1 MALDTSFFEQHQD
14 AAQNQAAIDARYFN
28 QAAAAASQHAASNEV
43 LIWEWIVCIAL
54 IVSILIILEIW
65 LKIPILKKIK
75 MIIKKIGTGIFTPKA
90 IITIGGILIV
100 LRLIFPVM
108 QEKYGDHLFYNFVP
122 IEQCTTDC
130 SVDIPR
136 TEFQVFAL
144 ILATAIGV
152 FLVTGKKKEEKAD
165 IQKEKSGSNNN

>member
-75 MIIKKIGTGIFTPKA
+75 NPA
-90 IITIGGILIV
+90 A
-100 LRLIFPVM
+100 
-108 QEKYGDHLFYNFVP
+108 
-122 IEQCTTDC
+122 
-130 SVDIPR
+130 SS
-136 TEFQVFAL
+136 
-144 ILATAIGV
+144 GV
-152 FLVTGKKKEEKAD
+152 CRGMAAWAHCQRV
-165 IQKEKSGSNNN
+165 SWR

>member
-75 MIIKKIGTGIFTPKA
+75 MINQEPRGKQRGMQRDGRMGSLPKSKLEMSVHRLSLVGYITFDGRPIASCAYGRQIIAITP
-90 IITIGGILIV
+90 
-100 LRLIFPVM
+100 
-108 QEKYGDHLFYNFVP
+108 E
-122 IEQCTTDC
+122 
-130 SVDIPR
+130 
-136 TEFQVFAL
+136 
-144 ILATAIGV
+144 LA
-152 FLVTGKKKEEKAD
+152 
-165 IQKEKSGSNNN
+165 SP